1 MARDTQGTQAT
12 QSQASNIWTQ
22 VESQPMEKIVWG
34 RLYGKNI
41 KIKSLGTSITPY
53 KIIYTHSSLSVD
65 LNNDEFSAGR
75 GEANDLILTLNDLS
89 EKILSR
95 ISKVHFIIKRA
106 NCDLTNPVYI
116 QDLSRNGTF
125 VNGEKIGMNKTRI
138 LQNDDIIALSHPT
151 YKAFVFKDLSPNEAV
166 GLPTEITET
175 YCINRKLGSG
185 AYGLVRLVYERRT
198 CEQFAMK
205 IVKKNM
211 LEVSA
216 HPNNNQN
223 DPVRV
228 LNEAKIMKNL
238 SHPCVVRMH
247 DIVDKPD
254 SVYMVLEFMR
264 GGDLLNRI
272 ISKKLLNEDTS
283 KLYFYQ
289 MCHAVKYLHDRGKTQ
304 IKNCINIFVNYMFF
318 IKGITHR
325 DLKPDNVL
333 LESSDED
340 TLLKV
345 SDFGLS
351 KFVHKDSV
359 MRTLCGTPLYVAPE
373 VLITGGRASYTQKVD
388 IWSLGVVLYTCLS
401 GTLPFSDEYGSP
413 AGDQIKKGNFRFR
426 HPAWQGVSQRA
437 KLLIKQMLIV
447 DPEKR
452 PSIDAVLKCTWL
464 RDTTMLQ
471 KAKGLMKLDHME
483 IGEEENNFLEPPTKR
498 RRQ

>member
-1 MARDTQGTQAT
+1 MARDTQGTQGT

-41 KIKSLGTSITPY
+41 KIKSLGTSSNYRIL
-53 KIIYTHSSLSVD
+53 YTHSSLSVD
-65 LNNDEFSAGR
+65 LNNDEFTAGR
-75 GEANDLILTLNDLS
+75 GEANDLILTLNDLP
-89 EKILSR
+89 EKILTR

-106 NCDLTNPVYI
+106 NCELSNPVYI

-125 VNGEKIGMNKTRI
+125 VNNEKIGTNRKRI
-138 LQNDDIIALSHPT
+138 LKNDDVISLSHPT
-151 YKAFVFKDLSPNEAV
+151 YKAFVFKDLSPNESI
-166 GLPTEITET
+166 GLPEEINKN
-175 YCINRKLGSG
+175 YYVNRKLGSG
-185 AYGLVRLVYERRT
+185 AYGLVRLVYDTRT
-198 CEQFAMK
+198 CQQFAMK

-211 LEVSA
+211 LSGSA
-216 HPNNNQN
+216 RPSTNFS
-223 DPVRV
+223 DPDRV

-272 ISKKLLNEDTS
+272 INNKLLSEETS

-289 MCHAVKYLHDRGKTQ
+289 MCHAVKYLHDRG
-304 IKNCINIFVNYMFF
+304 
-318 IKGITHR
+318 ITHR

-333 LESSDED
+333 LETNDEE

-351 KFVHKDSV
+351 KFVQKDSV

-373 VLITGGRASYTQKVD
+373 VLITGGREAYTRKVD
-388 IWSLGVVLYTCLS
+388 IWSLGVVLFTCLS
-401 GTLPFSDEYGSP
+401 GTLPFSDEYGTP
-413 AGDQIKKGNFRFR
+413 AAQQIKRGKFAYG
-426 HPAWQGVSQRA
+426 HPAWKGVSQRA
-437 KLLIKQMLIV
+437 KLLINQMLIV

-452 PSIDAVLKCTWL
+452 PSIDDVLQCSWL
-464 RDTTMLQ
+464 RDAQMLQ
-471 KAKGLMKLDHME
+471 KAKKLMKLEGMD
-483 IGEEENNFLEPPTKR
+483 IEEENNFLEPPTKR
-498 RRQ
+498 SRR

>member
-1 MARDTQGTQAT
+1 MARDTQGTQGT

-41 KIKSLGTSITPY
+41 KIKSL
-53 KIIYTHSSLSVD
+53 D

-75 GEANDLILTLNDLS
+75 GEANDLILTLNDLP
-89 EKILSR
+89 EKILTR

-106 NCDLTNPVYI
+106 NCELSNPVYI
-116 QDLSRNGTF
+116 HDLSRNGTF
-125 VNGEKIGMNKTRI
+125 VNNEKIGTNRKRI
-138 LQNDDIIALSHPT
+138 LKNDDVISLSHPT
-151 YKAFVFKDLSPNEAV
+151 YKAFVFKDLSPNEAI
-166 GLPTEITET
+166 GLPEEINKT
-175 YCINRKLGSG
+175 YYVNRKLGSG
-185 AYGLVRLVYERRT
+185 AYGLVRLVYDTRT
-198 CEQFAMK
+198 CQQFAMK

-211 LEVSA
+211 LSGSA
-216 HPNNNQN
+216 RPSTNFS
-223 DPVRV
+223 DPDRV

-238 SHPCVVRMH
+238 THPCVVRMH

-272 ISKKLLNEDTS
+272 ISNKLLSEETS

-289 MCHAVKYLHDRGKTQ
+289 MCHAVKYLHDRG
-304 IKNCINIFVNYMFF
+304 
-318 IKGITHR
+318 ITHR

-333 LESSDED
+333 LETNDEE

-351 KFVHKDSV
+351 KFVQKDSV

-373 VLITGGRASYTQKVD
+373 VLITGGREAYTRKVD
-388 IWSLGVVLYTCLS
+388 IWSLGVVLFTCLS
-401 GTLPFSDEYGSP
+401 GTLPFSDEYGTP
-413 AGDQIKKGNFRFR
+413 AAQQIKKGRFAYG
-426 HPAWQGVSQRA
+426 HPAWKGVSQRA
-437 KLLIKQMLIV
+437 KLLINQMLIV

-452 PSIDAVLKCTWL
+452 PSIDDVLQCSWL
-464 RDTTMLQ
+464 RDTQMLQ
-471 KAKGLMKLDHME
+471 KAKRLMKLDGME
-483 IGEEENNFLEPPTKR
+483 IEEENNFLEPPTKR
-498 RRQ
+498 SRR

>member
-41 KIKSLGTSITPY
+41 KIKSLGTSIKPY
-53 KIIYTHSSLSVD
+53 KIIYTHSSLCVD

-151 YKAFVFKDLSPNEAV
+151 YKAFVFKDLSPNEAI
-166 GLPTEITET
+166 GLPSEITET

-289 MCHAVKYLHDRGKTQ
+289 MCHAVKYLHDRG
-304 IKNCINIFVNYMFF
+304 
-318 IKGITHR
+318 ITHR

-413 AGDQIKKGNFRFR
+413 AGEQIKKGNFRFR

-452 PSIDAVLKCTWL
+452 PSIDAVLKCNWM

-471 KAKGLMKLDHME
+471 KAKDLMKLDHME

-498 RRQ
+498 RRH

>member
-1 MARDTQGTQAT
+1 MARDTQGTQGT

-41 KIKSLGTSITPY
+41 KIKSLGTSSKYRIL
-53 KIIYTHSSLSVD
+53 YTHSSFSVD
-65 LNNDEFSAGR
+65 LNNDEFTAGR
-75 GEANDLILTLNDLS
+75 GEANDLILTLNDLP
-89 EKILSR
+89 EKILTR

-106 NCDLTNPVYI
+106 NCELTNPVYI

-125 VNGEKIGMNKTRI
+125 VNNEKIGTNRMRI
-138 LQNDDIIALSHPT
+138 LKNDDVISLSHPT
-151 YKAFVFKDLSPNEAV
+151 YKAFVFKDLSPNESI
-166 GLPTEITET
+166 GLPEEINKT
-175 YCINRKLGSG
+175 YYVNRKLGSG
-185 AYGLVRLVYERRT
+185 AYGLVRLVYDTRT
-198 CEQFAMK
+198 CQQFAMK

-211 LEVSA
+211 LSGA
-216 HPNNNQN
+216 RPSTNFS
-223 DPVRV
+223 DPDRV

-272 ISKKLLNEDTS
+272 ISNKLLSENTS

-289 MCHAVKYLHDRGKTQ
+289 MCHAVKYLHDRG
-304 IKNCINIFVNYMFF
+304 
-318 IKGITHR
+318 ITHR

-333 LESSDED
+333 LETNDEE

-351 KFVHKDSV
+351 KFVQKDSV

-373 VLITGGRASYTQKVD
+373 VLITGGREAYTKKVD
-388 IWSLGVVLYTCLS
+388 IWSLGVVLFTCLS
-401 GTLPFSDEYGSP
+401 GTLPFSDEYGTP
-413 AGDQIKKGNFRFR
+413 AAQQIKKGRFAYG
-426 HPAWQGVSQRA
+426 HPSWKGVSQRA
-437 KLLIKQMLIV
+437 KLLINQMLIV
-447 DPEKR
+447 DPERR
-452 PSIDAVLKCTWL
+452 PSIDDVLQSSWL
-464 RDTTMLQ
+464 RDAPMLQ
-471 KAKGLMKLDHME
+471 KAKRLMKLDGME
-483 IGEEENNFLEPPTKR
+483 IEEENFLEPPTKR
-498 RRQ
+498 SRR

>member
-1 MARDTQGTQAT
+1 MARDTQGTQGT

-41 KIKSLGTSITPY
+41 KIKSL
-53 KIIYTHSSLSVD
+53 D
-65 LNNDEFSAGR
+65 LNNDEFTAGR
-75 GEANDLILTLNDLS
+75 GEANDLILTLNDLP
-89 EKILSR
+89 EKILTR

-106 NCDLTNPVYI
+106 NCELTNPVYI

-125 VNGEKIGMNKTRI
+125 VNNEKIGTNKMRI
-138 LQNDDIIALSHPT
+138 LKNDDVISLSHPT
-151 YKAFVFKDLSPNEAV
+151 YKAFVFKDLSPNESV
-166 GLPTEITET
+166 GLPEEINKA
-175 YCINRKLGSG
+175 YYVNKKLGSG
-185 AYGLVRLVYERRT
+185 AYGLVRLVYDTRT
-198 CEQFAMK
+198 CQQFAMK

-211 LEVSA
+211 LSGSA
-216 HPNNNQN
+216 RPSTNFS
-223 DPVRV
+223 DPDRV

-272 ISKKLLNEDTS
+272 ISNKLLSEDTS

-289 MCHAVKYLHDRGKTQ
+289 MCHAVKYLHDRG
-304 IKNCINIFVNYMFF
+304 
-318 IKGITHR
+318 ITHR

-333 LESSDED
+333 LETNDEE

-351 KFVHKDSV
+351 KFVQKDSV

-373 VLITGGRASYTQKVD
+373 VLITGGREAYTRKVD
-388 IWSLGVVLYTCLS
+388 IWSLGVVLFTCLS
-401 GTLPFSDEYGSP
+401 GTLPFSDEYGTP
-413 AGDQIKKGNFRFR
+413 AAQQIKKGRFAYG
-426 HPAWQGVSQRA
+426 HPAWKRVSQRA
-437 KLLIKQMLIV
+437 KLLINQMLIV
-447 DPEKR
+447 DPERR
-452 PSIDAVLKCTWL
+452 PSIDDVLQCSWL
-464 RDTTMLQ
+464 RDAQMLQ
-471 KAKGLMKLDHME
+471 KAKGLMKLESME
-483 IGEEENNFLEPPTKR
+483 IEEEENNFLEPPTKR
-498 RRQ
+498 SRR

>member
-1 MARDTQGTQAT
+1 MFA
-12 QSQASNIWTQ
+12 
-22 VESQPMEKIVWG
+22 
-34 RLYGKNI
+34 
-41 KIKSLGTSITPY
+41 
-53 KIIYTHSSLSVD
+53 
-65 LNNDEFSAGR
+65 
-75 GEANDLILTLNDLS
+75 
-89 EKILSR
+89 
-95 ISKVHFIIKRA
+95 
-106 NCDLTNPVYI
+106 
-116 QDLSRNGTF
+116 
-125 VNGEKIGMNKTRI
+125 
-138 LQNDDIIALSHPT
+138 
-151 YKAFVFKDLSPNEAV
+151 AFVFKDLSPNEAI
-166 GLPTEITET
+166 GLPSEITET
-175 YCINRKLGSG
+175 YYINRKLGSG

-216 HPNNNQN
+216 HPNNHLN

-272 ISKKLLNEDTS
+272 ISKKLLPEDTA

-289 MCHAVKYLHDRGKTQ
+289 MCHAVKYLHDKGESNRYGKLWFTLEES
-304 IKNCINIFVNYMFF
+304 IFILKRRLSLTKLPVCRSYFLSLFNLFA
-318 IKGITHR
+318 GITHR

-388 IWSLGVVLYTCLS
+388 IWSLGVVLYT
-401 GTLPFSDEYGSP
+401 
-413 AGDQIKKGNFRFR
+413 
-426 HPAWQGVSQRA
+426 W
-437 KLLIKQMLIV
+437 
-447 DPEKR
+447 
-452 PSIDAVLKCTWL
+452 
-464 RDTTMLQ
+464 
-471 KAKGLMKLDHME
+471 
-483 IGEEENNFLEPPTKR
+483 
-498 RRQ
+498 

>member
-1 MARDTQGTQAT
+1 MARDTQGTQGT

-41 KIKSLGTSITPY
+41 KIKSLGTSSKYRIL
-53 KIIYTHSSLSVD
+53 YTHSSFSVD

-75 GEANDLILTLNDLS
+75 GETNDLILTLNDLP
-89 EKILSR
+89 EKILTR

-106 NCDLTNPVYI
+106 NCELTNPVYI

-125 VNGEKIGMNKTRI
+125 VNNEKIGTNKMRI
-138 LQNDDIIALSHPT
+138 LKNDDVISLSHPT
-151 YKAFVFKDLSPNEAV
+151 YKAFVFKDLSPNESI
-166 GLPTEITET
+166 GLPEEINKT
-175 YCINRKLGSG
+175 YYVNKKLGSG
-185 AYGLVRLVYERRT
+185 AYGLVRLVYDTRT
-198 CEQFAMK
+198 CQQYAMK

-211 LEVSA
+211 LSGSA
-216 HPNNNQN
+216 RPSTNFS
-223 DPVRV
+223 DPDRV

-272 ISKKLLNEDTS
+272 INNKLLSEETS

-289 MCHAVKYLHDRGKTQ
+289 MCHAVKYLHDRG
-304 IKNCINIFVNYMFF
+304 
-318 IKGITHR
+318 ITHR

-333 LESSDED
+333 LETNDEE

-351 KFVHKDSV
+351 KFVQKDSV

-373 VLITGGRASYTQKVD
+373 VLITGGREAYTKKVD
-388 IWSLGVVLYTCLS
+388 IWSLGVVLFTCLS
-401 GTLPFSDEYGSP
+401 GTLPFSDEYGTP
-413 AGDQIKKGNFRFR
+413 AAQQIKKGRFAYG
-426 HPAWQGVSQRA
+426 HSAWKGVSQRA
-437 KLLIKQMLIV
+437 KLLINQMLIV
-447 DPEKR
+447 DPERR
-452 PSIDAVLKCTWL
+452 PSIDDVLQCTWL
-464 RDTTMLQ
+464 RDAQVLQ
-471 KAKGLMKLDHME
+471 KAKKLMKLEGME
-483 IGEEENNFLEPPTKR
+483 IEEEENNFLEPPTKR
-498 RRQ
+498 SRR

>member
-22 VESQPMEKIVWG
+22 VESQPMENIVWG

-41 KIKSLGTSITPY
+41 KIKSLGTSLRPY
-53 KIIYTHSSLSVD
+53 KIIYTHSSFCVD

-75 GEANDLILTLNDLS
+75 GEANDLILTLNDLP

-125 VNGEKIGMNKTRI
+125 VNGEKIGTNKTRI

-151 YKAFVFKDLSPNEAV
+151 YKAFVFKDLSPNEAI
-166 GLPTEITET
+166 GLPAEITAT
-175 YCINRKLGSG
+175 YYINRKLGSG

-216 HPNNNQN
+216 HPNNNLN
-223 DPVRV
+223 DPERV

-272 ISKKLLNEDTS
+272 ITKKLLNEDTS

-289 MCHAVKYLHDRGKTQ
+289 MCHAVKYLHDRG
-304 IKNCINIFVNYMFF
+304 
-318 IKGITHR
+318 ITHR

-333 LESSDED
+333 LESNDED

-413 AGDQIKKGNFRFR
+413 AGEQIKKGQFRFR
-426 HPAWQGVSQRA
+426 HPAWQSISQRA

-452 PSIDAVLKCTWL
+452 PSIDAVLKCNWL
-464 RDTTMLQ
+464 RDTTILQ
-471 KAKGLMKLDHME
+471 KANRLMKLEDME
-483 IGEEENNFLEPPTKR
+483 IGEDENNFLEPPTKR

>member
-1 MARDTQGTQAT
+1 MARDTQGTQGT

-41 KIKSLGTSITPY
+41 KIKSLGTSSKYRIL
-53 KIIYTHSSLSVD
+53 YTHSSFSVD

-75 GEANDLILTLNDLS
+75 GEANDLILTLNDLP
-89 EKILSR
+89 EKILTR

-106 NCDLTNPVYI
+106 NCELSNPVYI
-116 QDLSRNGTF
+116 HDLSRNGTF
-125 VNGEKIGMNKTRI
+125 VNNEKIGTNRKRI
-138 LQNDDIIALSHPT
+138 LKNDDVISLSHPT
-151 YKAFVFKDLSPNEAV
+151 YKAFVFKDLSPNEAI
-166 GLPTEITET
+166 GLPEEINKT
-175 YCINRKLGSG
+175 YYVNRKLGSG
-185 AYGLVRLVYERRT
+185 AYGLVRLVYDTRT
-198 CEQFAMK
+198 CQQFAMK

-211 LEVSA
+211 LSGSA
-216 HPNNNQN
+216 RPSTNFS
-223 DPVRV
+223 DPDRV

-238 SHPCVVRMH
+238 THPCVVRMH

-272 ISKKLLNEDTS
+272 ISNKLLSEETS

-289 MCHAVKYLHDRGKTQ
+289 MCHAVKYLHDRG
-304 IKNCINIFVNYMFF
+304 
-318 IKGITHR
+318 ITHR

-333 LESSDED
+333 LETNDEE

-351 KFVHKDSV
+351 KFVQKDSV

-373 VLITGGRASYTQKVD
+373 VLITGGREAYTRKVD
-388 IWSLGVVLYTCLS
+388 IWSLGVVLFTCLS
-401 GTLPFSDEYGSP
+401 GTLPFSDEYGTP
-413 AGDQIKKGNFRFR
+413 AAQQIKKGRFAYG
-426 HPAWQGVSQRA
+426 HPAWKGVSQRA
-437 KLLIKQMLIV
+437 KLLINQMLIV

-452 PSIDAVLKCTWL
+452 PSIDDVLQCSWL
-464 RDTTMLQ
+464 RDTQMLQ
-471 KAKGLMKLDHME
+471 KAKRLMKLDGME
-483 IGEEENNFLEPPTKR
+483 IEEENNFLEPPTKR
-498 RRQ
+498 SRR

>member
-1 MARDTQGTQAT
+1 MAREQETQGT

-41 KIKSLGTSITPY
+41 KIKSL
-53 KIIYTHSSLSVD
+53 D
-65 LNNDEFSAGR
+65 LNNDEFTAGR
-75 GEANDLILTLNDLS
+75 GEANDLILTLNDLP
-89 EKILSR
+89 EKILTR

-106 NCDLTNPVYI
+106 NCELTNPVYI

-125 VNGEKIGMNKTRI
+125 VNNEKIGTNKMRI
-138 LQNDDIIALSHPT
+138 LKNDDVISLSHPT
-151 YKAFVFKDLSPNEAV
+151 YKAFVFKDLSPNESI
-166 GLPTEITET
+166 GLPDEINKT
-175 YCINRKLGSG
+175 YYVNRKLGSG
-185 AYGLVRLVYERRT
+185 AYGLVRLVYDTRT
-198 CEQFAMK
+198 CQQFAMK

-211 LEVSA
+211 LSGSA
-216 HPNNNQN
+216 RPSTNFS
-223 DPVRV
+223 DPDRV

-272 ISKKLLNEDTS
+272 ISNKLLSEDIS

-289 MCHAVKYLHDRGKTQ
+289 MCHAVKYLHDRG
-304 IKNCINIFVNYMFF
+304 
-318 IKGITHR
+318 ITHR

-333 LESSDED
+333 LETNDEE

-351 KFVHKDSV
+351 KFVQKDSV

-373 VLITGGRASYTQKVD
+373 VLITGGREAYTRKVD
-388 IWSLGVVLYTCLS
+388 IWSLGVVLFTCLS
-401 GTLPFSDEYGSP
+401 GTLPFSDEYGTP
-413 AGDQIKKGNFRFR
+413 AAQQIKKGRFAYG
-426 HPAWQGVSQRA
+426 HSSWKGVSQRA
-437 KLLIKQMLIV
+437 KLLINQMLIV
-447 DPEKR
+447 DPERR
-452 PSIDAVLKCTWL
+452 PSIDDVLQCSWL
-464 RDTTMLQ
+464 RDAQMLQ
-471 KAKGLMKLDHME
+471 KAKKLMKLDTME
-483 IGEEENNFLEPPTKR
+483 IEEENNFLEPPTKR
-498 RRQ
+498 SRR

>member
-1 MARDTQGTQAT
+1 MARDTQGTQGT

-41 KIKSLGTSITPY
+41 KIKSL
-53 KIIYTHSSLSVD
+53 D

-75 GEANDLILTLNDLS
+75 GEANDLILTLNDLP
-89 EKILSR
+89 EKILTR

-106 NCDLTNPVYI
+106 NCELTNPVYI

-125 VNGEKIGMNKTRI
+125 VNNEKIGTNKMRI
-138 LQNDDIIALSHPT
+138 LKNDDVISLSHPT
-151 YKAFVFKDLSPNEAV
+151 YKAFVFKDLSPNESI
-166 GLPTEITET
+166 GLPEEINKT
-175 YCINRKLGSG
+175 YYVNKKLGSG
-185 AYGLVRLVYERRT
+185 AYGLVRLVYDTRT
-198 CEQFAMK
+198 CQQYAMK

-211 LEVSA
+211 LSGSA
-216 HPNNNQN
+216 RPSTNFS
-223 DPVRV
+223 DPDRV

-272 ISKKLLNEDTS
+272 INNKLLSEETS

-289 MCHAVKYLHDRGKTQ
+289 MCHAVKYLHDRG
-304 IKNCINIFVNYMFF
+304 
-318 IKGITHR
+318 ITHR

-333 LESSDED
+333 LETNDED

-351 KFVHKDSV
+351 KFVQKDSV

-373 VLITGGRASYTQKVD
+373 VLITGGREAYTKKVD
-388 IWSLGVVLYTCLS
+388 IWSLGVVLFTCLS
-401 GTLPFSDEYGSP
+401 GTLPFSDEYGTP
-413 AGDQIKKGNFRFR
+413 AAQQIKKGRFAYG
-426 HPAWQGVSQRA
+426 HSAWKGVSQRA
-437 KLLIKQMLIV
+437 KLLINQMLIV
-447 DPEKR
+447 DPERR
-452 PSIDAVLKCTWL
+452 PSIDDVLQCSWL
-464 RDTTMLQ
+464 RDAQVLQ
-471 KAKGLMKLDHME
+471 KAKKLMKLDGME
-483 IGEEENNFLEPPTKR
+483 IEEEENNFLEPPTKR
-498 RRQ
+498 SRR

>member
-1 MARDTQGTQAT
+1 MAKDTQGTQAT
-12 QSQASNIWTQ
+12 QSQASNVWTQ

-41 KIKSLGTSITPY
+41 KIKSLGTAIKQY
-53 KIIYTHSSLSVD
+53 KIIYTHSPFCVD

-75 GEANDLILTLNDLS
+75 GEANDLILTLNDLP
-89 EKILSR
+89 EKILAR

-106 NCDLTNPVYI
+106 NCELTNPVYI

-125 VNGEKIGMNKTRI
+125 VNGEKIGTNKTRI
-138 LQNDDIIALSHPT
+138 LQNDDIIALAHPT
-151 YKAFVFKDLSPNEAV
+151 YKAFVFKDLSPNEAI
-166 GLPTEITET
+166 GLPAEIKDT
-175 YCINRKLGSG
+175 YYINRKLGSG
-185 AYGLVRLVYERRT
+185 AYGMVRLVYDRRT

-205 IVKKNM
+205 VVKKNM

-216 HPNNNQN
+216 QPKNYFN
-223 DPVRV
+223 DPEKV

-264 GGDLLNRI
+264 GGDLLHRI
-272 ISKKLLNEDTS
+272 IDNKLLSEDTS

-289 MCHAVKYLHDRGKTQ
+289 MCHAVKYLHDRA
-304 IKNCINIFVNYMFF
+304 
-318 IKGITHR
+318 ITHR

-333 LESSDED
+333 LESNDAD

-351 KFVHKDSV
+351 KFVHKGSV

-373 VLITGGRASYTQKVD
+373 VLITGGRDSYTQKVD

-401 GTLPFSDEYGSP
+401 GTLPFSDEYGTP
-413 AGDQIKKGNFRFR
+413 AADQIKRGSFRFR
-426 HPAWQGVSQRA
+426 HPSWQQTSQRA
-437 KLLIKQMLIV
+437 KSLIKQMLIV
-447 DPEKR
+447 DPTKR
-452 PSIDAVLKCTWL
+452 PSIDAVLKSNWL
-464 RDTTMLQ
+464 RDAPMLQ
-471 KAKGLMKLDHME
+471 KARKLMKL
-483 IGEEENNFLEPPTKR
+483 EETDQEEVENNFLEPPTKR
-498 RRQ
+498 RRC